1 MTLNLIMPGTLRH
14 NARGGLTVVECLFAM
29 SIMLI
34 GLVGIAAIVP
44 FAGRQAADSYTIVQ
58 SLSAGENALA
68 VFNSNAVSVPTISSP
83 WQMLEDSYPVNPSS
97 STGLPSPFGDSRA
110 SSFESF
116 PKLYEGD
123 ASIGRVYSLYKYH
136 FDRLAGDYPNN
147 PVGQQTRAA
156 VAQNRALGSGFCVD
170 PMFMAQQLAVPIG
183 NTKLM
188 ERDWGN
194 FRRSRFPF
202 YHETYPAS
210 MNPFDAVSA
219 SNPTTP
225 RLIRVSFHDPNI
237 PLGTN
242 SKASLRLPS
251 ALRLATAS
259 GGDVAKS
266 VPDEDRSSAP
276 LRGFLT
282 STSPSNLGAVV
293 TSTSSPSMQSWIA
306 TITPSET
313 TPIVD
318 PSTLPLG
325 PFDYDPAT
333 PLVPLPPSMRF
344 YPESY
349 DLSVVV
355 FGKRNAS
362 ELVID
367 DYSAF
372 AANGVIPDGERM
384 FAVSQFGPEHRSS
397 STFDVEISA
406 TNPNIELNP
415 KFGSVRVGDWLMMSR
430 FIFSNP
436 STQTEAIRE
445 HHKWY
450 RVINV
455 AGDDSLP
462 RQIRVSGQPWDWTL
476 SEIEVFRLGGATSTA
491 ALPNVPAS
499 STVVT
504 LVPHVINVYQRT
516 LRVNN

>member
-1 MTLNLIMPGTLRH
+1 MTGSPRRI
-14 NARGGLTVVECLFAM
+14 ARAGLTVVECLFAM

-58 SLSAGENALA
+58 ALSAGENAIA
-68 VFNSNAVSVPTISSP
+68 VFNSNAVSVPTISAP
-83 WQMLEDSYPVNPSS
+83 WQMLEDAYPVNPSS
-97 STGLPSPFGDSRA
+97 TTGLPNPLGDSRA

-123 ASIGRVYSLYKYH
+123 ASIGRFYSLYKLY
-136 FDRLAGDYPNN
+136 FDLSAGVYPNN
-147 PVGQQTRAA
+147 PVGQQLRAA

-210 MNPFDAVSA
+210 MNPFDPVSA

-242 SKASLRLPS
+242 SKASLRLPA

-276 LRGFLT
+276 LRDFLT
-282 STSPSNLGAVV
+282 STSPLNFGAVV

-306 TITPSET
+306 TITPAET

-325 PFDYDPAT
+325 PFDYDTTT
-333 PLVPLPPSMRF
+333 PIPLPPSMRY

-355 FGKRNAS
+355 FGKRNAT

-367 DYSAF
+367 NYSAF
-372 AANGVIPDGERM
+372 AANGVIPDGERL
-384 FAVSQFGPEHRSS
+384 FAVNGFGPEHRSS

-406 TNPNIELNP
+406 TNPDIELNP

-430 FIFSNP
+430 FVFANP
-436 STQTEAIRE
+436 VAQTGPIRE

-455 AGDDSLP
+455 AGDDLLP

-476 SEIEVFRLGGATSTA
+476 PEIEAFKSGGATSTA
-491 ALPNVPAS
+491 ALPNVPAA

-516 LRVNN
+516 LRVSN